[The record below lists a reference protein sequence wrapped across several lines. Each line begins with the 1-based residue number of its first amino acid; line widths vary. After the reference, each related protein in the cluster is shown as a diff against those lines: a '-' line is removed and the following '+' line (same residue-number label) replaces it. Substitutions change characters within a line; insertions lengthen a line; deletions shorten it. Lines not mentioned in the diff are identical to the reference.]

1 MASLAAAQSP
11 TEVLAQKIL
20 RIVQS
25 QSERLPQEDSDLRTA
40 MLEIVD
46 AITKYLEALL
56 ASKEPPDFDSYL
68 ESIIPLFV
76 HFNEIANK
84 IAAHTAS
91 APEEIL
97 PKKRN
102 LKNLS
107 IDENHLEAHEKNLKD
122 IDKVLS
128 ALDIIAFNDDLS
140 KTKGNT
146 YVFNEECNFCVEVKK
161 VIEQQGGK
169 IVVVLYFNI
178 GIGLEDAYNAKLED
192 VEFRCRSGRSTLST
206 MHPNGTERY
215 ETSYLQAV
223 FRIVGEGEE
232 SPNKYF
238 LETCFPISSKACDNR
253 SPPEPHKMVS
263 DIISFQKYLFVFF
276 KESDEDRIIKSARLL
291 LRVFTEWMGPEPKA
305 LFE

>member
-1 MASLAAAQSP
+1 MASLAAAVQSP

-40 MLEIVD
+40 MLEKVD
-46 AITKYLEALL
+46 AIIKYLEALL
-56 ASKEPPDFDSYL
+56 ASEEPTDFDSYL

-76 HFNEIANK
+76 HFNEIANE
-84 IAAHTAS
+84 IAALTAS

-97 PKKRN
+97 PEICK

-107 IDENHLEAHEKNLKD
+107 YNKNQLKAHKQNFTQL
-122 IDKVLS
+122 DKVLC
-128 ALDIIAFNDDLS
+128 ALDLIAMNDDLS
-140 KTKGNT
+140 ETTRNT
-146 YVFNEECNFCVEVKK
+146 YIFNQECWHCVEVKD
-161 VIEQQGGK
+161 VIKQQGGK
-169 IVVVLYFNI
+169 YVVVLYFNI

-206 MHPNGTERY
+206 MHPKGTKRY
-215 ETSYLQAV
+215 ETTYLQAV
-223 FRIVGEGEE
+223 FRPVDDE
-232 SPNKYF
+232 SSNKYF
-238 LETCFPISSKACDNR
+238 LETCFPISSKACIHR

-291 LRVFTEWMGPEPKA
+291 LRVFTEWMGSEPKA

>member
-1 MASLAAAQSP
+1 MASLAAAAQSP
-11 TEVLAQKIL
+11 TEALAQKIL

-40 MLEIVD
+40 MLEKVD
-46 AITKYLEALL
+46 AIIKYLEALL
-56 ASKEPPDFDSYL
+56 ASEEPTDFDSYL

-76 HFNEIANK
+76 HFNEIANE
-84 IAAHTAS
+84 IASLTAS

-97 PKKRN
+97 PKICN
-102 LKNLS
+102 LDNLS
-107 IDENHLEAHEKNLKD
+107 YDENHLKAHEKDFKD

-128 ALDIIAFNDDLS
+128 ALDIIAFYDDLS

-146 YVFNEECNFCVEVKK
+146 YVFNQEWWHCVEVKK
-161 VIEQQGGK
+161 VIKQQGGRYE
-169 IVVVLYFNI
+169 VVLYFNI
-178 GIGLEDAYNAKLED
+178 VIGLEDAYNAKLED

-206 MHPNGTERY
+206 MHQTSTQRY
-215 ETSYLQAV
+215 ETTYLQAV
-223 FRIVGEGEE
+223 FRIVDDE
-232 SPNKYF
+232 SSSKYF
-238 LETCFPISSKACDNR
+238 LETCFPISSEACNNR

-291 LRVFTEWMGPEPKA
+291 LRVFTEWMGSEPKA

>member
-11 TEVLAQKIL
+11 TEVLAQEIL

-25 QSERLPQEDSDLRTA
+25 QSLPQEDSDLRTA

-46 AITKYLEALL
+46 AIIKYLEALL

-102 LKNLS
+102 LENFS
-107 IDENHLEAHEKNLKD
+107 YDENHLEAHKQNFTQL
-122 IDKVLS
+122 DKVLC
-128 ALDIIAFNDDLS
+128 ALDLLCKILIANNDDLS
-140 KTKGNT
+140 KIKGNT
-146 YVFNEECNFCVEVKK
+146 YVFNQECCVEVKK
-161 VIEQQGGK
+161 VIKQQGRY
-169 IVVVLYFNI
+169 VVVLYFNI
-178 GIGLEDAYNAKLED
+178 GIGLEDAYNAKRKD
-192 VEFRCRSGRSTLST
+192 VEFRCRIGRSTLST
-206 MHPNGTERY
+206 MHPNGTKRY

-223 FRIVGEGEE
+223 FRIVDEDEE

-238 LETCFPISSKACDNR
+238 LETCFPISSEACDNR

>member
-1 MASLAAAQSP
+1 MASLAAAAQSP

-25 QSERLPQEDSDLRTA
+25 QSLPQEDSDLRTA
-40 MLEIVD
+40 MLEKVD
-46 AITKYLEALL
+46 AIIKYLEALL
-56 ASKEPPDFDSYL
+56 ASKPTDFDSYL

-84 IAAHTAS
+84 IAALTAS
-91 APEEIL
+91 EPEEIVPEICYL
-97 PKKRN
+97 D
-102 LKNLS
+102 NLS
-107 IDENHLEAHEKNLKD
+107 YDKNHLEAHEQNFTQL
-122 IDKVLS
+122 DKVLC
-128 ALDIIAFNDDLS
+128 ALDLLCKILIANNDDLS
-140 KTKGNT
+140 KIKGNT
-146 YVFNEECNFCVEVKK
+146 YVFNQECCVEVKK
-161 VIEQQGGK
+161 VIKQQGGRY
-169 IVVVLYFNI
+169 VVFLCFNG
-178 GIGLEDAYNAKLED
+178 GIGLKDAYNAKLKD

-206 MHPNGTERY
+206 MHPNGTKRY

-223 FRIVGEGEE
+223 FRIVDDE
-232 SPNKYF
+232 SSSKYF
-238 LETCFPISSKACDNR
+238 LETCFPISSEACDNR

-291 LRVFTEWMGPEPKA
+291 LRVFTEWMGSEPKA